1 MLAECAR
8 VPQARGATLLMKVND
23 PANNARSSL
32 ARMLAVMELFSA
44 AAPLWTVERIA
55 ARLGYTRA
63 TAYRYVGELC
73 ETGFLSRIAQ
83 GAYALGPRIVELDR
97 EMRLGDPLLQ
107 VAERVMPVLLRP
119 DRGQLALLCSLF
131 RDRVLC
137 IHQLGRDK
145 ALTLSYSRGRPMP
158 LFRGATS
165 KAILAHL
172 PDRRLARLF
181 QENRRQIAKAGLGRT
196 RAEFMQSLRAIRRQG
211 YSVTRAEVDPGVIGV
226 GVPLFG
232 AERGVI
238 GSLSVV
244 FPAARFPGRRLKALV
259 AQLRRAADSMHAA
272 LERRAAPAIHP
283 RRRSPSPN

>member
-1 MLAECAR
+1 MAECAGA
-8 VPQARGATLLMKVND
+8 PQARGTPLLMKVND
-23 PANNARSSL
+23 TADNARSSL
-32 ARMLAVMELFSA
+32 ARMLAVVDLFSA

-63 TAYRYVGELC
+63 TAYRYVGGLC
-73 ETGFLSRIAQ
+73 EAGFLSRIAQ

-97 EMRLGDPLLQ
+97 EMRLGDPLLRG
-107 VAERVMPVLLRP
+107 AERVMPALLRP
-119 DRGQLALLCSLF
+119 DFGQLALLCSLF

-137 IHQLGRDK
+137 IHQLGRDR

-165 KAILAHL
+165 KAILAYL

-181 QENRRQIAKAGLGRT
+181 QNHRRQIREAGLGRT

-211 YSVTRAEVDPGVIGV
+211 YSVTRAEVDAGVVGV
-226 GVPLFG
+226 AVPLFG

-244 FPAARFPGRRLKALV
+244 FPAARFPQRRLETLV
-259 AQLRRAADSMHAA
+259 ARLRRAADSMHAA
-272 LERRAAPAIHP
+272 LKRRAAPGIQP
-283 RRRSPSPN
+283 RRLSQSPI